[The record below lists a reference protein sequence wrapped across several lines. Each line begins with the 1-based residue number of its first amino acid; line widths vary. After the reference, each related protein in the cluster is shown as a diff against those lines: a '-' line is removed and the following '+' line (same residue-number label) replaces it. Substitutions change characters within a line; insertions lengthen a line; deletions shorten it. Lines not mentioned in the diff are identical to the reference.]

1 MLFKKKFMKKPDNL
15 GECRVS
21 LNILAE
27 CSYNDGLCRL
37 LGTDK
42 DTGIIG
48 DTKDLKRRREAFGDH
63 AIAIPQSQK
72 FTYFL
77 DSQFEDSNVQFLIVT
92 ASIYLLMSVFSPNP
106 TVFIESLT
114 IYGGCLFAAV
124 IAALCDYKKEL
135 SQMGLKDEINN
146 QKVVVYRGSLGTT
159 MSIPI
164 RELVVGDII
173 SLE

>member
-1 MLFKKKFMKKPDNL
+1 MLQFNVGAENEIRTPLLGQFKRESSVTQKSIFRIAVADLTMLFKKKFMKKPDNL

-63 AIAIPQSQK
+63 AIAIP
-72 FTYFL
+72 
-77 DSQFEDSNVQFLIVT
+77 
-92 ASIYLLMSVFSPNP
+92 
-106 TVFIESLT
+106 
-114 IYGGCLFAAV
+114 
-124 IAALCDYKKEL
+124 
-135 SQMGLKDEINN
+135 
-146 QKVVVYRGSLGTT
+146 
-159 MSIPI
+159 
-164 RELVVGDII
+164 
-173 SLE
+173 